1 MAQSYRPINTACIDP
16 ATFPSVAL
24 YVQSG
29 FNYVLYKPA
38 DRQVTAND
46 LERLAKNQV
55 EFLYIVASDMQEV
68 SDFLETTLSHFME
81 QDNLD
86 PRVKGQVLH
95 QVAMNYVMDIFGTP
109 DKISDL
115 ERCRNLIRQ
124 LMRYIVE
131 TPNALNAL
139 HAVMDHNYYI
149 FIHSVHVASL
159 SMLVHSKIF
168 NLPLYELEDVG
179 VGGILHDVG
188 MIFIPNSILEKS
200 DMLSNFEY
208 NLIKRHAQRG
218 YECLKELGGL
228 SEIALAAVR
237 FHHER
242 YNGEG
247 YPFRLEGDEIPRTA
261 QVMAICDVYSALTS
275 NRPYRN
281 AVDPKDAFE
290 LMGSV
295 GLQVFNPALLKHFRE
310 IIMDGEAVLDA
321 PA

>member
-1 MAQSYRPINTACIDP
+1 MNQSYRPINTACINP
-16 ATFPSVAL
+16 STFPGVAL

-38 DRQVTAND
+38 DRQVTAAD

-55 EFLYIVASDMQEV
+55 EYLYIGAGDLQEV
-68 SDFLETTLSHFME
+68 SDFLEATLSHFMG
-81 QDNLD
+81 QQGLD

-124 LMRYIVE
+124 LVAYIVE
-131 TPNALNAL
+131 TPNAMEML
-139 HAVMDHNYYI
+139 HAVVDHNYYL

-159 SMLVHSKIF
+159 SMMMHARVF

-188 MIFIPNSILEKS
+188 MLFIPNSILDKA
-200 DMLSNFEY
+200 DMLSDFEY

-218 YECLKELGGL
+218 YECLKEMGGL
-228 SEIALAAVR
+228 SEISLAAVR

-242 YNGEG
+242 YNGGG

-261 QVMAICDVYSALTS
+261 QVMSICDVYSALTS

-281 AVDPKDAFE
+281 AATPRDAVA
-290 LMGSV
+290 LMESV
-295 GLQVFNPALLKHFRE
+295 GERVFNPGLLEQFKE
-310 IIMDGEAVLDA
+310 LVLSE
-321 PA
+321 PRYY